1 MKSHKRGV
9 FPPPRGSEHSVP
21 ALSLTVAAQGTA
33 PRTLQELE
41 VRWLEAGAESNVL
54 ALCHAVTTLTY
65 ATTRRE

>member
-9 FPPPRGSEHSVP
+9 FTPPGGSEHSVP
-21 ALSLTVAAQGTA
+21 ALSLTVTAQE
-33 PRTLQELE
+33 RLRVLFKSS

-65 ATTRRE
+65 ATTRRA